1 MPSKLPDQ
9 DSPAVQEQ
17 SNPAPSP
24 AWLLKADADAQTVQ
38 TLAVHLRCPPAIA
51 QVLAARGIDTPAAAE
66 AFLNPTLDALLDDPA
81 NDPAQLLGMEAAVE
95 RILRAIRNA
104 EPVLIYG
111 DYDVD
116 GTTATVLLKTT
127 IERIGLAMEPQRP
140 AQVSY
145 HLPHRIREGYG
156 MQNAI
161 LGEAAEAGVR
171 LVISVDTGIRAIAE
185 AVEARALGLDLI
197 VTDHHPPDSAAIPD
211 ALAVLNPTQPGCP
224 YPNKNLCGAAVAFK
238 LAQALLDAAAPLT
251 VDADAFRARTRG
263 VLLPSFLKLVAIAT
277 IADSVPL
284 TGENRT
290 LAALGLAALANP
302 VQPGLR
308 ALMQLAKIPLDRAPT
323 ATEVGFRLAPRINAA
338 GRMDIAD
345 DVVELLLT
353 RDAARARELAEKLD
367 RLNQERRATETR
379 ALDAIDRE
387 LLTLVDAG
395 GEYPRECLI
404 LDHPDW
410 HRGVLGILASRVV
423 ERTGRPAIIVTHADG
438 DAHGSGRSVPGF
450 HLLDAITAAD
460 AVDPGAPL
468 FHRFG
473 GHAHAV
479 GFSLPSDRLPLLRSR
494 MKSYAAAHLTGS
506 LLIPQ
511 LDYDAE
517 LSLAEITPELMAW
530 IARLAPFGIGNPE
543 PVFLTRDVT
552 LAASIRLIQE
562 KHIALQLMQRGPRG
576 QSNPAAI
583 PALGWSRDP
592 LGWPARCTRLALAKG
607 SAVDVLYRLRHNTG
621 PYASPQFG
629 GLELELGDLRPAST
643 TLHS

>member
-1 MPSKLPDQ
+1 
-9 DSPAVQEQ
+9 
-17 SNPAPSP
+17 
-24 AWLLKADADAQTVQ
+24 
-38 TLAVHLRCPPAIA
+38 
-51 QVLAARGIDTPAAAE
+51 
-66 AFLNPTLDALLDDPA
+66 
-81 NDPAQLLGMEAAVE
+81 
-95 RILRAIRNA
+95 
-104 EPVLIYG
+104 
-111 DYDVD
+111 
-116 GTTATVLLKTT
+116 
-127 IERIGLAMEPQRP
+127 
-140 AQVSY
+140 
-145 HLPHRIREGYG
+145 

-185 AVEARALGLDLI
+185 AVEARALLLDLI
-197 VTDHHPPDSAAIPD
+197 VTDHHPPDGATIPD
-211 ALAVLNPTQPGCP
+211 ALAVVNPTQPGCP

-308 ALMQLAKIPLDRAPT
+308 SLMQLAKISLDRAPT

-353 RDAARARELAEKLD
+353 RDADRARKLAEKLD
-367 RLNQERRATETR
+367 RLNQERRASEAR

-387 LLTLVDAG
+387 LLTLVDAS
-395 GEYPRECLI
+395 GEYPRECLV